1 MKKRVFSIITICLM
15 ILSLSLSAFAHSGRT
30 DSSGGHKDNKNKSGL
45 GSYHYHCGGHP
56 AHLHE
61 DGVCPYKQSFAPKAS
76 SNNNIISDGTVTK
89 SKEKSENVT
98 IEFDNKPKKTEK
110 APEQVPEE
118 EPEQP
123 LILTILKWILGGL
136 WLLWMIG
143 IVGTIL
149 MSIIE
154 YIAESRGCLITAL
167 VCIGL
172 IIIYIVYKVI
182 ST

>member
-1 MKKRVFSIITICLM
+1 MKRKILLILIMLLLPAITVL
-15 ILSLSLSAFAHSGRT
+15 AHGGKT
-30 DSSGGHKDNKNKSGL
+30 DGAGGHRDNQNKSGL
-45 GSYHYHCGGHP
+45 GYYHYHCNGRP
-56 AHLHE
+56 PHLHE

-76 SNNNIISDGTVTK
+76 SNNNIISDGTATK

-123 LILTILKWILGGL
+123 LILKILKWIFSGL
-136 WLLWMIG
+136 WMLWIIG

-154 YIAESRGCLITAL
+154 YIAESRGCLITVL

>member
-1 MKKRVFSIITICLM
+1 MLLLPAITV
-15 ILSLSLSAFAHSGRT
+15 FAHGGKT
-30 DSSGGHKDNKNKSGL
+30 DAAGGHRDNQNKSGL
-45 GSYHYHCGGHP
+45 GYYHYHCDGHP
-56 AHLHE
+56 AHLHK
-61 DGVCPYKQSFAPKAS
+61 DGVCPYKQSFAPKSS
-76 SNNNIISDGTVTK
+76 SNNNNIIISDGTVTK

-118 EPEQP
+118 EPEHP
-123 LILTILKWILGGL
+123 LILKILKWIFGGL
-136 WLLWMIG
+136 WILWMIG

-154 YIAESRGCLITAL
+154 YIAESRGCLITVL

>member
-1 MKKRVFSIITICLM
+1 MKNKILLILIPLLLITM
-15 ILSLSLSAFAHSGRT
+15 VVSAHGGKT
-30 DSSGGHKDNKNKSGL
+30 DGTGGHRDNQNKSGL
-45 GSYHYHCGGHP
+45 GYYHYHCNGYP

-61 DGVCPYKQSFAPKAS
+61 NGVCPYKQSFAPKTS

-123 LILTILKWILGGL
+123 LILKILKWIFGGL
-136 WLLWMIG
+136 WILWMIG

-154 YIAESRGCLITAL
+154 YIAESRGCLITVL

-172 IIIYIVYKVI
+172 IVIYIAYKVI
-182 ST
+182 IK

>member
-1 MKKRVFSIITICLM
+1 MKNKILLILIPLLLITM
-15 ILSLSLSAFAHSGRT
+15 VVSAHGGKT
-30 DSSGGHKDNKNKSGL
+30 DGTGGHRDNQNKSGL
-45 GSYHYHCGGHP
+45 GYYHYHCNGYP

-61 DGVCPYKQSFAPKAS
+61 NGVCPYKQSFAPKTS

-89 SKEKSENVT
+89 SKEKSKNVT

-136 WLLWMIG
+136 WILWMIG

-172 IIIYIVYKVI
+172 IVIYIGYRVI
-182 ST
+182 MN

>member
-1 MKKRVFSIITICLM
+1 MKNKILLILIPLLLITM
-15 ILSLSLSAFAHSGRT
+15 VVSAHGGKT
-30 DSSGGHKDNKNKSGL
+30 DGTGGHRDNQNKSGL
-45 GSYHYHCGGHP
+45 GYYHYHCNGYP

-61 DGVCPYKQSFAPKAS
+61 NGACPYKQSFAPKTS

-89 SKEKSENVT
+89 SKEKSKNVT

-110 APEQVPEE
+110 APEQVPEK

-136 WLLWMIG
+136 WILWMIG